1 MRSMRQGYGPS
12 DLGLRG
18 HAVWGTRP
26 TTVGDAVALCKP
38 ALALGRS
45 EDRVIEIEKAPRLM
59 NLTPLTASL
68 LLASAVGCLRAA
80 VGNDSKPNPGRQGG
94 VSLLSRG
101 TAPQAYHVRAG
112 GVSSFVG
119 LTNAAASNR
128 VAIRLARVTDEGAI
142 FRLTNRELHTVLL
155 WNVRVQTKSK
165 GGGTDGFG
173 WDTVQDDYPVI
184 TAKYNSAK
192 VLSGDVSEVRVQ
204 SPEKSPWRVCVLY
217 SIDWT
222 DSGKICSG
230 NYEAI
235 SEELNE

>member
-1 MRSMRQGYGPS
+1 MRTTSCSKPIRDIHPSTSRKWVGYGRFVLAS
-12 DLGLRG
+12 II
-18 HAVWGTRP
+18 VRP
-26 TTVGDAVALCKP
+26 LSRTVLT
-38 ALALGRS
+38 L
-45 EDRVIEIEKAPRLM
+45 IEIEKALRLM
-59 NLTPLTASL
+59 NLIPLTASL
-68 LLASAVGCLRAA
+68 LLAFAVGCLGAGL
-80 VGNDSKPNPGRQGG
+80 GNDSKPNPGTPSG

-101 TAPQAYHVRAG
+101 TAPQNYQVRAG
-112 GVSSFVG
+112 GASNFVG

-128 VAIRLARVTDEGAI
+128 VAIRFSRVTDEGAI

-173 WDTVQDDYPVI
+173 WDTVQDDYPVL
-184 TAKYNSAK
+184 TAKYNSAT